1 MSCSHS
7 CLRANASS
15 HYARQLTLNDLD
27 AIKALQHEIKATLA
41 ADLLQIKGEHELTAY
56 LDGIM
61 GAAFG
66 VFDDDVLS
74 ATALIRIPSAE
85 YPNLLPPLPHVP
97 RADCSLHTAFLENAM
112 VAPVARGRGYQ
123 RMLVNMRMAHA
134 KAVGIRWGG
143 AGARLGNVIS
153 WRNLLASNMA
163 IVAPR
168 VNNGQAVIGLL
179 RPLIDDAMPSSIVNR
194 RLVATNDTDGHLHA
208 LESGYIGTRITTT
221 GLVVYQLSVS

>member
-7 CLRANASS
+7 CLRANARSR
-15 HYARQLTLNDLD
+15 YVRQLTLNDLD
-27 AIKALQHEIKATLA
+27 AIKALQRDVKATLS
-41 ADLLQIKGEHELTAY
+41 ADLLQLKEEPELTAY

-66 VFDDDVLS
+66 IFDQDILT
-74 ATALIRIPSAE
+74 AMALIRIPSAE

-97 RADCSLHTAFLENAM
+97 RLDCSLHTAVLENAM
-112 VAPVARGRGYQ
+112 VKPAARGRGYQ
-123 RMLVNMRMAHA
+123 RTLVNMRTAHA
-134 KAVGIRWGG
+134 KAVGMRWIG
-143 AGARLGNVIS
+143 AGSRLGNIIS

-163 IVAPR
+163 IVALS

-179 RPLIDDAMPSSIVNR
+179 RPLIDNTLPSSIVNR
-194 RLVATNDTDGHLHA
+194 RLVATHDTDGHLRA

-221 GLVVYQLSVS
+221 GFVVYQLSVC